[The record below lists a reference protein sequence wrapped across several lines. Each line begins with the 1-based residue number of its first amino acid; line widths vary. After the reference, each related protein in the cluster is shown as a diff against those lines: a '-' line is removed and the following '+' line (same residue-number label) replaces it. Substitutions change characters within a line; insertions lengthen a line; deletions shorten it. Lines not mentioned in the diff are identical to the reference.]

1 MQENKS
7 FANWKWLMRM
17 AWRDSRRNRSRLL
30 LFGSSVILGIA
41 ALVAIYSLS
50 DNLYKNVDAQAATL
64 LGADLELSGNR
75 AAPEN
80 IQHIMDS
87 VGIQR
92 SEQRSFASMIYFK
105 TGTRLI
111 QVRALEGAFPY
122 YGKLETTPASAA
134 QTFRN
139 HRAALIDKTLML
151 QYNAKTGDSVRVG
164 ELSFVIAGSLQ
175 KAPGQTGLSA
185 SIAPVVYI
193 PLRYLEETGLLQKG
207 SRINYK
213 YFIQLRKSIDPEL
226 LVDKIDPQ
234 LDASGYYHETI
245 ESQKRDTGRAFEDLT
260 YYLELVGFIAL
271 LLGCIGVASS
281 IHIYV
286 REKIGM
292 IAVLRCIGASS
303 KQAFLI
309 FLIQIVVIGILC
321 SVVGAALGT
330 VIQQFLPRLLKDLI
344 PFEIITDV
352 SWPSIGQGI
361 LLGIIISVLFACL
374 PLVSIRKI
382 SPLNTLRLSF
392 QHTKPLRDPLKWLV
406 YAAIITFIFIFIYIQ
421 LDDWRQTIV
430 FLSAIAI
437 AFLVL
442 AGISRLLMWLLR
454 RFFPQSWSYVSRQGL
469 SNLYRP
475 NNQTLLL
482 IMSVGFGTAFI
493 CTLFFVQTML
503 VNRVTLT
510 AAGDQPNIVLF
521 DIQTGQREE
530 LLQVAA
536 KHGLPLE
543 PTVPIVNMRLEQ
555 VNETKASDVVEDTTG
570 RSSMRL
576 FSREYRVTFRDT
588 LTPYEKVTEGAWK
601 GTVENGTI
609 FISIEKGFAGR
620 FDLKIGDTLYFNVQG
635 APIQTVIGS
644 LREVD
649 WNRIQ
654 TNFLVV
660 FPTGVLEEAPQFHV
674 LLTHVPSDSVSV
686 AFQREVVRRFPNVS
700 IIDLALVL
708 RVLDD
713 IMSKIAFVIRFIAS
727 FSILTGVVVLITSV
741 LISKYQRIQ
750 ENVLLRTLGA
760 SGKQILWIA
769 ALEYFFLGSLAA
781 ATGILLSLGASWA
794 LARFNFETAFH
805 PALLP
810 IVLIFLFICATTIIV
825 GLLNSRSIL
834 NKTPLEVLRQE
845 V

>member
-1 MQENKS
+1 
-7 FANWKWLMRM
+7 
-17 AWRDSRRNRSRLL
+17 
-30 LFGSSVILGIA
+30 
-41 ALVAIYSLS
+41 
-50 DNLYKNVDAQAATL
+50 
-64 LGADLELSGNR
+64 
-75 AAPEN
+75 
-80 IQHIMDS
+80 
-87 VGIQR
+87 
-92 SEQRSFASMIYFK
+92 MIYFK

-122 YGKLETTPASAA
+122 YGKLETTPSSAA

-392 QHTKPLRDPLKWLV
+392 QHTKPRRDPLKSKWFWPGLV
-406 YAAIITFIFIFIYIQ
+406 TAA
-421 LDDWRQTIV
+421 
-430 FLSAIAI
+430 
-437 AFLVL
+437 LV
-442 AGISRLLMWLLR
+442 
-454 RFFPQSWSYVSRQGL
+454 
-469 SNLYRP
+469 
-475 NNQTLLL
+475 
-482 IMSVGFGTAFI
+482 
-493 CTLFFVQTML
+493 
-503 VNRVTLT
+503 VTL
-510 AAGDQPNIVLF
+510 
-521 DIQTGQREE
+521 
-530 LLQVAA
+530 
-536 KHGLPLE
+536 
-543 PTVPIVNMRLEQ
+543 
-555 VNETKASDVVEDTTG
+555 
-570 RSSMRL
+570 
-576 FSREYRVTFRDT
+576 
-588 LTPYEKVTEGAWK
+588 
-601 GTVENGTI
+601 
-609 FISIEKGFAGR
+609 
-620 FDLKIGDTLYFNVQG
+620 
-635 APIQTVIGS
+635 
-644 LREVD
+644 
-649 WNRIQ
+649 
-654 TNFLVV
+654 
-660 FPTGVLEEAPQFHV
+660 
-674 LLTHVPSDSVSV
+674 
-686 AFQREVVRRFPNVS
+686 
-700 IIDLALVL
+700 AL
-708 RVLDD
+708 
-713 IMSKIAFVIRFIAS
+713 
-727 FSILTGVVVLITSV
+727 
-741 LISKYQRIQ
+741 
-750 ENVLLRTLGA
+750 
-760 SGKQILWIA
+760 W
-769 ALEYFFLGSLAA
+769 
-781 ATGILLSLGASWA
+781 LS
-794 LARFNFETAFH
+794 
-805 PALLP
+805 
-810 IVLIFLFICATTIIV
+810 
-825 GLLNSRSIL
+825 
-834 NKTPLEVLRQE
+834 
-845 V
+845 